1 MLYSIHILCT
11 LGICIRLCCTN
22 NTIVEADQCGLWP
35 AVDYVRSEEIGEHR
49 SNGGEDQHVEKME
62 H

>member
-1 MLYSIHILCT
+1 M
-11 LGICIRLCCTN
+11 RLCCTN

-35 AVDYVRSEEIGEHR
+35 AVDYVRSEEIGEHW